1 MIKNTGMKKI
11 LSIITLI
18 GLGSPA
24 MAQDIKVGPEIGATY
39 NTMYQKLNGAKRET
53 NYQVG
58 FKIGGVVDLPLNE
71 MFSLQPGLFLSLNN
85 GTESYYERNFKSGAG
100 VPNAQ
105 RDRRNYGVTYVQLPV
120 YALFKTG
127 KEYDDPHFF
136 FGIGPSFNYAV
147 GGGFKQEFTNT
158 INGEDRTSRY
168 DYSIPIG
175 NSKTKD
181 KIRPFD
187 ISANVTVGY
196 EAPFGLFFRAYYGVG
211 LLNLAPSGDS
221 DNKFRA
227 HGGGLSVGFLFNTTH
242 GPRWR

>member
-1 MIKNTGMKKI
+1 MKKI
-11 LSIITLI
+11 LSIITLM
-18 GLGSPA
+18 GLGTSA
-24 MAQDIKVGPEIGATY
+24 MAQDIKVGPELGATY

-53 NYQVG
+53 NYQLG
-58 FKIGGVVDLPLNE
+58 FKIGGVVDLPINE

-85 GTESYYERNFKSGAG
+85 GTESYYERFYKTGSGL
-100 VPNAQ
+100 PTSDH
-105 RDRRNYGVTYVQLPV
+105 DRRNYGITYLQLPV

-127 KEYDDPHFF
+127 KEFDDPHFF

-147 GGGFKQEFTNT
+147 GGGFKQEFTST
-158 INGEDRTSRY
+158 LNGEDRTARY
-168 DYSIPIG
+168 DYGLPIG

-196 EAPFGLFFRAYYGVG
+196 ETPFGLFFRAYYGVG
-211 LLNLAPSGDS
+211 LLNIAPAGDS

-227 HGGGLSVGFLFNTTH
+227 HGGGISVGFLFKPNN

>member
-1 MIKNTGMKKI
+1 MKKI

-18 GLGSPA
+18 GLAFPA
-24 MAQDIKVGPEIGATY
+24 MAQDIKVGPELGATY

-58 FKIGGVVDLPLNE
+58 FKIGGTVDLPLNE
-71 MFSLQPGLFLSLNN
+71 MFSLQPGLNLSVNN
-85 GTESYYERNFKSGAG
+85 GTESYYERFYKTGAG
-100 VPNAQ
+100 VPTSDQ
-105 RDRRNYGVTYVQLPV
+105 DRRNYSVTLIQLPV
-120 YALFKTG
+120 YAVFKTG

-136 FGIGPSFNYAV
+136 AGIGPSFNYAV

-158 INGEDRTSRY
+158 LNGEDRVSRY
-168 DYSIPIG
+168 DYAIPIG

-181 KIRPFD
+181 RIRPFD
-187 ISANVTVGY
+187 ISANVTIGY
-196 EAPFGLFFRAYYGVG
+196 EMPFGLFFRAYYGVG

-227 HGGGLSVGFLFNTTH
+227 HGGGISVGFLFNTTN